1 LLVLAAFLA
10 LAIGVTL
17 GLLGGGGAS
26 LTLPMLVYA
35 LQVEPK
41 TAIATSLLV
50 VGATSLVGMTV
61 HARAGFV
68 RWKIGVTF
76 GAAAMAGAY
85 AGGRAAHFVP
95 ATLLL
100 VLFGVVMVTT
110 ATLMLRGRKEDDASR
125 PLRLPHVLAL
135 GAVVGVISGLVGAGG
150 GFLIVP
156 ALVLFGGLPM
166 REAIGTSLFVI
177 GLQSF
182 AGFAGHVKHVELDL
196 LLVGVITAAAIVGSL
211 AGARFASRVPAP
223 LLRRAFAW
231 LVLGMGM
238 FLFAKQLPPLVAAG
252 ASALV
257 LVVAVAVSRKARG
270 DAVGV
275 EPRAALPR

>member
-1 LLVLAAFLA
+1 MLALAAFLA

-17 GLLGGGGAS
+17 GMLGGGGAI

-35 LQVEPK
+35 LQLDPK
-41 TAIATSLLV
+41 TAIATSLFV
-50 VGATSLVGMTV
+50 VGATSVVGTTV
-61 HARAGFV
+61 YARAGVV
-68 RWKIGVTF
+68 RWKIGATF

-95 ATLLL
+95 ATVLL

-110 ATLMLRGRKEDDASR
+110 ATLMLRGRKEEAEAR
-125 PLRLPHVLAL
+125 QLRVAHVLLL
-135 GAVVGVISGLVGAGG
+135 GVVVGVVSGLVGAGG

-182 AGFAGHVKHVELDL
+182 AGFAGHAAHVHLDL
-196 LLVGVITAAAIVGSL
+196 PLVAVITAAAIVGSL
-211 AGARFASRVPAP
+211 GGARFASRVPAP

-238 FLFAKQLPPLVAAG
+238 FLFAKQLPAAVAAT
-252 ASALV
+252 ASLLVLAVALV
-257 LVVAVAVSRKARG
+257 VSKKASG
-270 DAVGV
+270 GSSAVGSGAAM
-275 EPRAALPR
+275 PR